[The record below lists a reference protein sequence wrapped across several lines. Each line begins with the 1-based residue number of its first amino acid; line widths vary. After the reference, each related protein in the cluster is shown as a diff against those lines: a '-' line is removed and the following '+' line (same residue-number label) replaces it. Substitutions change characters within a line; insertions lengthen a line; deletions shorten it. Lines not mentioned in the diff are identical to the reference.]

1 MPTCCTNCHKFLQR
15 IVVLETKLFAGL
27 PKQTEHTA
35 DGHHG
40 PPQHTAGESCESS
53 ESQQFI
59 PSVEEQVETDRRTNR
74 WHKQGA
80 RPKGSRD
87 TRLSR
92 VSRIAAVASST
103 PDTAMTRLVSTGILQ
118 PPIHLENRFE
128 ALMNVDEE
136 SQNMT
141 KLGSNQPAANIATNM
156 RSRSSR
162 QRHSAQSAAEP
173 RTLIVGDSII
183 RNVSSRTAT
192 TCCFPQATVSDV
204 NKELRSIV
212 MKHKTANR
220 VIIHV
225 GKNDIRKRQSEMLKQ
240 DFSELFETLQRLE
253 VQSFIS
259 GPLPARGTN
268 MFSRLLGLNTWLQ
281 RTCST
286 KGVNFI
292 DNFNIF
298 WGHRQLYKLDGLH
311 PNKLGARVLKDNF
324 YFSLRH
330 PSVVCVNPLTQSP
343 GQNMSDHRT
352 SYQLPRHYVVE
363 ESHKDTD
370 NATQPK
376 QPLLMDIPAE
386 PCPQSSS
393 HADCDVSQ
401 QLQDSA
407 PKDNFLENSLRCHDN
422 TLQSPKT
429 SELEPRSPDTLSL
442 SPAPGQNMPR
452 SPDTLSL
459 SPASP
464 LLSFSQKME
473 ELVYAGTKLSASPQ
487 ISTKKRRAPQPP
499 KTAGSALPPPPV
511 RALRPLPQR
520 QGPNP
525 PPSAVGEPKTTDNS
539 SQ

>member
-1 MPTCCTNCHKFLQR
+1 MWGRMIF
-15 IVVLETKLFAGL
+15 G
-27 PKQTEHTA
+27 
-35 DGHHG
+35 
-40 PPQHTAGESCESS
+40 
-53 ESQQFI
+53 
-59 PSVEEQVETDRRTNR
+59 
-74 WHKQGA
+74 
-80 RPKGSRD
+80 KGS
-87 TRLSR
+87 
-92 VSRIAAVASST
+92 
-103 PDTAMTRLVSTGILQ
+103 Q
-118 PPIHLENRFE
+118 
-128 ALMNVDEE
+128 
-136 SQNMT
+136 
-141 KLGSNQPAANIATNM
+141 K
-156 RSRSSR
+156 
-162 QRHSAQSAAEP
+162 
-173 RTLIVGDSII
+173 
-183 RNVSSRTAT
+183 
-192 TCCFPQATVSDV
+192 
-204 NKELRSIV
+204 
-212 MKHKTANR
+212 
-220 VIIHV
+220 
-225 GKNDIRKRQSEMLKQ
+225 MLKQ

-352 SYQLPRHYVVE
+352 SYQLPSHYVVE

-376 QPLLMDIPAE
+376 QTLLMDIPAE
-386 PCPQSSS
+386 PCSQSSS

-407 PKDNFLENSLRCHDN
+407 PKDNFLENSLGCHDN
-422 TLQSPKT
+422 TLQSPET

-487 ISTKKRRAPQPP
+487 ISTKK
-499 KTAGSALPPPPV
+499 TAGPPTTKDGRLSSPASDRCHNA
-511 RALRPLPQR
+511 RAQTLLHLL
-520 QGPNP
+520 
-525 PPSAVGEPKTTDNS
+525 
-539 SQ
+539 